1 MAHDASRQAPVQG
14 RVTDRPL
21 GRALRAL
28 PWNAPATILIF
39 GVVLFPAGYLI
50 FNSTQKFG
58 LSGLDLGSAG
68 FANYAALFQ
77 RPEIFPV
84 LLNTFVWVISVVVIT
99 VLLSLALAQFL
110 NQKFPGRRI
119 VRIAVLVPWAA
130 STVMTSLAFVYGLNP
145 FYGVINK
152 FLVDVHILR
161 VPLGFT
167 EEPLPAFLT
176 AMAVGVF
183 VSLSFTT
190 YVILAGLAAVPNEVL
205 EAAAVD
211 GATST
216 RTYFSIVLPLLR
228 PALVLATLINIIN
241 VFNNFPVLKLIT
253 GALPGY
259 SDDTTTTLMFKILQ
273 SEDNLGVANALSV
286 VNFVIVLIVIAVF
299 LRVAQPLKEVDS

>member
-1 MAHDASRQAPVQG
+1 MRTVASPRVQAQG
-14 RVTDRPL
+14 AVADRPL

-28 PWNAPATILIF
+28 PWNAPATVLIF

-50 FNSTQKFG
+50 FNSTQNFG
-58 LSGLDLGSAG
+58 LSGLDRGSAG
-68 FANYAALFQ
+68 FANYVALFQ

-99 VLLSLALAQFL
+99 VALSLALAQFL
-110 NQKFPGRRI
+110 NKKFPGRRI
-119 VRIAVLVPWAA
+119 VRITVLIPWAA

-145 FYGVINK
+145 FYGIINK

-161 VPLGFT
+161 TPLGFT
-167 EEPLPAFLT
+167 QQPLPAFLT
-176 AMAVGVF
+176 AIAVGVF

-190 YVILAGLAAVPNEVL
+190 YVILAGLSAVPADVL

-211 GATST
+211 GATPT

-253 GALPGY
+253 GSLPGY

-273 SEDNLGVANALSV
+273 SEDNLGEANALSV